1 MTSHRVTAHFTP
13 DDEAPL
19 MPPAPSKS
27 KSHSNVSRQVDLT
40 QEAEDD
46 TLNSIMNT
54 SKAKFPEPIRMP
66 AQPEAS
72 DHGWDDAGGDDDD
85 EGDDDVGDEDGFDD
99 PFSRNANED
108 MVANAEKIKAKKLDF
123 LYKLYRLSQE
133 TGVVIPAHISIKT
146 PLDEIEAEHS
156 KIVYDLGVRK
166 SIRLQRRMLL
176 GLFSSIE
183 MANEMS
189 GGPDELNGVS
199 RTMFASISD
208 YDAPFTEMYERY
220 GSKVKVHPLVQIILL
235 SGSTVAQHCYAKAMQ
250 KHQTEQDKAKAQA
263 ETANHPDAA
272 QRHMR
277 DMEQR
282 YAAEE
287 RARDARAAQAQAE
300 ARRQNE
306 AAAVAARQR
315 QVQTED
321 ILNQQPVP
329 GNVVTPSAYG
339 LQQRPA
345 PQIVPPRLSEPPAR
359 PAPGEYVMRGPGAAG
374 RAGTTTAPASVGIL
388 SEIAAAQSGPSLVT
402 PVPVVL
408 TPVST
413 SFQALPDNPEPPT
426 PTGKK
431 PAARKKA
438 AKKKD
443 ADDVAFN

>member
-1 MTSHRVTAHFTP
+1 METSHRVTARFAP

-27 KSHSNVSRQVDLT
+27 KSSASRQVDLT

-46 TLNSIMNT
+46 TLNTIMNT

-66 AQPEAS
+66 AARPEPS
-72 DHGWDDAGGDDDD
+72 EHGWDDAGDDGDD
-85 EGDDDVGDEDGFDD
+85 EEDDVGDEDGFED
-99 PFSRNANED
+99 PFSRNHDEEF
-108 MVANAEKIKAKKLDF
+108 VANAEKIKAKKLDF
-123 LYKLYRLSQE
+123 LNKLYRLSQE
-133 TGVVIPAHISIKT
+133 TGVVIPPHISIKT
-146 PLDEIEAEHS
+146 PLDQIEAEHS

-189 GGPDELNGVS
+189 GGPEELNGVS

-208 YDAPFTEMYERY
+208 YDGPFEELYQRY
-220 GSKVKVHPLVQIILL
+220 GSKVRVHPLVQIILL
-235 SGSTVAQHCYAKAMQ
+235 SGSTVAQHCYAKAMAR
-250 KHQTEQDKAKAQA
+250 HQTEQDKAKAQEA
-263 ETANHPDAA
+263 ASNQPDAA
-272 QRHMR
+272 RQHMR
-277 DMEQR
+277 DMELR

-300 ARRQNE
+300 ARRQSE
-306 AAAVAARQR
+306 ASVAARQR
-315 QVQTED
+315 QIQTED
-321 ILNQQPVP
+321 RLNQQGVP

-359 PAPGEYVMRGPGAAG
+359 PAPGEYVMRGPGAG
-374 RAGTTTAPASVGIL
+374 GPSGSSHKVGIL
-388 SEIAAAQSGPSLVT
+388 SEIVPAESGGGGVT
-402 PVPVVL
+402 AIPVVL
-408 TPVST
+408 PTST
-413 SFQALPDNPEPPT
+413 SFQALPDNRSEPPT

-431 PAARKKA
+431 TAARKKA
-438 AKKKD
+438 TKKKD
-443 ADDVAFN
+443 ADEVAFN